1 MRPYHLFPY
10 HAYFYHGHLL
20 SFGHLFDFDGAR
32 TYRCVMSL
40 IGMKCCLTD
49 YAYETNITGLSSL
62 KYDNLLTDYSFV
74 DLNCGEMSAFTGLQ
88 VSLDGVCALHGSG
101 AGGVRKSDREGTCP
115 DLSVHVGGGPS
126 PDAWWSA
133 RVNRFFGDDE
143 MTSTLSA
150 GAYACVATHRHLTP
164 MSLCC

>member
-10 HAYFYHGHLL
+10 HAYFYHGHL
-20 SFGHLFDFDGAR
+20 SFGHLFDFDGVR
-32 TYRCVMSL
+32 TYRCAMSL

-49 YAYETNITGLSSL
+49 YAYETNITWLSSL
-62 KYDNLLTDYSFV
+62 KYDNPLTDYSFGG
-74 DLNCGEMSAFTGLQ
+74 LNCVEMSACTGLQ

-115 DLSVHVGGGPS
+115 DLSVHVGGGPN
-126 PDAWWSA
+126 PDACWSA
-133 RVNRFFGDDE
+133 RVNRFVGDDE